1 MLLDAKHVAVGVDG
15 SPTGLIAVREAAALV
30 KQSGARLSLVTVVN
44 IPTSA
49 LELVGA
55 GREMIDEVVTDL
67 SKADQQEAEA
77 ACHEAGVEFKSYAI
91 HQHRGTPGRSM
102 AQFARENGVD
112 LMLVGAHGRGLP
124 IGLYLGSV
132 ARWVAEHAPC
142 SVVVIRAPE
151 DSELARQRDKK
162 EK

>member
-15 SPTGLIAVREAAALV
+15 SPTGVIAVRSAAQLA
-30 KQSGARLSLVTVVN
+30 QQIGARLSLVTVVN

-55 GREMIDEVVTDL
+55 GREMIDTLVADL
-67 SKADQQEAEA
+67 SKTDQADAEA
-77 ACHEAGVEFKSYAI
+77 ACQEAGVPFSSFGI

-102 AQFARENGVD
+102 AQFARENDVD
-112 LMLVGAHGRGLP
+112 LLFVGAHGRGLP
-124 IGLYLGSV
+124 VGLYLGSV

-151 DSELARQRDKK
+151 DSELARRDRK
-162 EK
+162 ER